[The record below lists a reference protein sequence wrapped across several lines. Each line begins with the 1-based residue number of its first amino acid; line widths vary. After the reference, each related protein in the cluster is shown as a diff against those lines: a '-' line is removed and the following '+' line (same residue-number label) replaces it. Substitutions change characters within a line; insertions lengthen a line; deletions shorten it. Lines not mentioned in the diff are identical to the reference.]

1 MKDYFKALNESMYR
15 RKLSVSLSC
24 LLLTIVMMFLLH
36 TPVEKVLATYI
47 VIDIIAML
55 LMVGLL
61 KNYKVTYSKNNYPTS
76 SLIVPET
83 LKYIAIGVLIYAIM
97 YYTTNYTTYNW
108 KTHLINSVVII
119 TMSIVFILKL
129 KSYQDVYKPI
139 IQKTYTEQDEFKKL
153 CLFNNYD
160 DLKLEYEASYY
171 SNEFKLKSIEKKGI
185 KVEDDF
191 IYMDDVKYLRK
202 HYFNYMKQNEI
213 NTLEDLTEEDKILI
227 AMINI
232 H

>member
-15 RKLSVSLSC
+15 GKISISLCC
-24 LLLTIVMMFLLH
+24 LLLAIVMIFLLH

-47 VIDIIAML
+47 LIDIIAML
-55 LMVGLL
+55 IMVGVL
-61 KNYKVTYSKNNYPTS
+61 KHYKVTYSKNNYPTS
-76 SLIVPET
+76 SLILPET
-83 LKYIAIGVLIYAIM
+83 LKYIAIGILVYAIM
-97 YYTTNYTTYNW
+97 YYITNYATYNW
-108 KTHLINSVVII
+108 KMHLMNSVVII
-119 TMSIVFILKL
+119 ALSVVFVLKL
-129 KSYQDVYKPI
+129 KSYQDIYKPI
-139 IQKTYTEQDEFKKL
+139 IQKTYTEQAEFKKL

-160 DLKLEYEASYY
+160 DLKLKYEAYY

-191 IYMDDVKYLRK
+191 IYMGGVKYLRK
-202 HYFNYMKQNEI
+202 HYFNYMKENEI

>member
-24 LLLTIVMMFLLH
+24 LLLTIIMMFLLH

-61 KNYKVTYSKNNYPTS
+61 KHYKVTYSKNNYPLS

-119 TMSIVFILKL
+119 TLSIVFILKL

-160 DLKLEYEASYY
+160 DLKLEYEAYY
-171 SNEFKLKSIEKKGI
+171 NNEFKLKSIEKKGI

-191 IYMDDVKYLRK
+191 IYMGGVKYLWK
-202 HYFNYMKQNEI
+202 HYFNYMKENEI

>member
-15 RKLSVSLSC
+15 GKISISLCC
-24 LLLTIVMMFLLH
+24 LLLAIVMIFLLH

-55 LMVGLL
+55 IMVGVL
-61 KNYKVTYSKNNYPTS
+61 KHYKVTYSKNNYPTS
-76 SLIVPET
+76 SLILPET
-83 LKYIAIGVLIYAIM
+83 LKYIAIGILVYAIM
-97 YYTTNYTTYNW
+97 YYITNYATYNW
-108 KTHLINSVVII
+108 KMHLMNSVVII
-119 TMSIVFILKL
+119 ALSVVFVLKL
-129 KSYQDVYKPI
+129 KSYQDIYKPI
-139 IQKTYTEQDEFKKL
+139 IQKTYTEQAEFKKL

-160 DLKLEYEASYY
+160 DLKLEYEAYY

-191 IYMDDVKYLRK
+191 IYMGGVKYFRK
-202 HYFNYMKQNEI
+202 QYFNYMKENEI
-213 NTLEDLTEEDKILI
+213 KTIEDLTEEDKILI

>member
-191 IYMDDVKYLRK
+191 IYMGDVKYLRK